1 MFYVY
6 YTAWISSSAC
16 RACRWHGGHG
26 HVCPE
31 RCRHVAQPVDAPQL
45 RRLGGAHWPAAR
57 RTLIC
62 RKLKCVRVCVW
73 RQHFARIIMNKI
85 CSISVCCCDCGT
97 IVAVSYNSND
107 CSAKCCTY
115 CRLLNKRWIEN
126 WRVYMQHCSDV
137 MIRVCRFILLVTRLK
152 KDRLH
157 FVLLMTPASGHK
169 NQTPNVKDLHTTLF
183 SRRF

>member
-1 MFYVY
+1 MNIVVCLSCLQV
-6 YTAWISSSAC
+6 AWRARPCLSWTVSTCRSTRRRASVTTTGWRSLTRCSPNSHLSQTECAHAC
-16 RACRWHGGHG
+16 
-26 HVCPE
+26 VTST
-31 RCRHVAQPVDAPQL
+31 L
-45 RRLGGAHWPAAR
+45 R
-57 RTLIC
+57 T
-62 RKLKCVRVCVW
+62 
-73 RQHFARIIMNKI
+73 RIIMNKI

-126 WRVYMQHCSDV
+126 WRVSMQHCSDV

-183 SRRF
+183 SRSFWLKITSV